1 MADNTLRTVK
11 TEAYEMEYFTF
22 GHADRPFVLIPG
34 IGIKSVTLSAAA
46 VVAAYEPFTRDYA
59 VTVFDRK
66 KNIQPGYDVFAM
78 AEDTA
83 DAMRRLGIRNACVC
97 GVSQGGMVAQVLAI
111 RHPELVCKMVL
122 GSSLPRQNEIS
133 KNTFDRWY
141 RLACGNDIRALN
153 RDVFNKV
160 YSEAY
165 YRRYADIF
173 RKAETDGTPEEM
185 KRFAVL
191 ARACRTFDAYDELN
205 KIKCPVLVIGAKEDR
220 VLSVQGSVELAEK
233 LHCECYLY
241 DRFGHAAYDEAPD
254 YRERVLRFFQG

>member
-1 MADNTLRTVK
+1 MADNTLRTIK
-11 TEAYEMEYFTF
+11 TEAYEIEYFTF
-22 GHADRPFVLIPG
+22 GHGDRPFVLIPG
-34 IGIKSVTLSAAA
+34 VSVKSVMLSVTA
-46 VVAAYEPFTRDYA
+46 VMTAYEPFTRDYA

-66 KNIQPGYDVFAM
+66 KNIQPGYNVSAM

-83 DAMRRLGIRNACVC
+83 DAMRRLGIRNAFVC

-122 GSSLPRQNEIS
+122 GSSLPRQNEMS
-133 KNTFDRWY
+133 KNTFDGWY

-153 RDVFNKV
+153 RDIFSKV

-165 YRRYADIF
+165 YREYEAVF
-173 RKAETDGTPEEM
+173 RNTETDGTQEEM

-191 ARACRTFDAYDELN
+191 VRACRTFDAYDELN

-220 VLSVQGSVELAEK
+220 ALSVQGSIELADR
-233 LHCECYLY
+233 LDCELYLY
-241 DRFGHAAYDEAPD
+241 DHFGHAAYDEAPD
-254 YRERVLRFFQG
+254 YRERVLRFFQD